1 MNIRLRFLLIIAAVL
16 VVTGL
21 STWIA
26 TETLI
31 KSQYIKIENENVE
44 KDTTRAVNAIDD
56 RVDQLAQKI
65 PDWSAWDD
73 TYSFVVD
80 KDEEYIESNLQA
92 ESLKSLSINF
102 MMFFDENDELVFYRG
117 IDDAGENEIEAPAE
131 LVDLF
136 KPGSEFLA
144 KSEETY
150 HKGIIK
156 TSNGPLMLASAPIL
170 TSDKSGPV
178 RGTLVFTKYL
188 TDGDV
193 NDLGELTRLD
203 VSIDEISDDNKSSKY
218 SSTNPMIEVLGPNSI
233 AGHQL
238 VNDINDKPFLLATVN
253 EPRVIFQET
262 QRTLIFYLLVVMGV
276 SLLAI
281 IIIMIVT
288 TRNVKQTK
296 ILELER
302 ASKKEIEKQVIDRTR
317 QAEEEQARLRS
328 AMDGLE
334 VGLLVTFND
343 RKSVLYNPALVNI
356 FEMKNIV
363 AEAKES
369 MAELTLDKLIEK
381 ISQETGLDIWDK
393 IKSCQN
399 DGKNFE
405 LKEFKYK
412 EKTLHVFGAPVI
424 LKLDKIIGA
433 VILIE
438 DITESKVIERSKDEF
453 FSIASHELRTPLT
466 AIKGNSSM
474 IMDYYKDILKDDH
487 LKEMIGDIHESSVRL
502 IEIVSDFLDVSR
514 LEQGKMKFNLESVE
528 VLGVIE
534 SVAKDITTTLNPKV
548 ILEIDSSNLK
558 EMPKV
563 FIDKNKFKQV
573 VYNVLGNAAKFT
585 KEGSIK
591 ISGIKDANEVEIRIT
606 DTGRGIAP
614 ELQGLLFHKFQQANE
629 SLLTRDTTKGTGLG
643 LYISKMILK
652 NMGGSIRIVETEVG
666 KGTIFG
672 FSVPID
678 KSQNNP
684 KD

>member
-1 MNIRLRFLLIIAAVL
+1 MKMRLKFLLIVTLVL
-16 VVTGL
+16 MVSGL

-44 KDTTRAVNAIDD
+44 KDTTRAVNAIED
-56 RVDQLAQKI
+56 RVNQLAQKI

-80 KDEEYIESNLQA
+80 NNEEYIESNLQA

-102 MMFFDENDELVFYRG
+102 MMFFDENDELVFYKG
-117 IDDAGENEIEAPAE
+117 VDDTGEKEIQAPAE
-131 LVDLF
+131 LTDLF
-136 KPGSEFLA
+136 KPESQFLA
-144 KSEETY
+144 KGEGTY

-156 TSNGPLMLASAPIL
+156 TTNGPLMLASAPIL
-170 TSDKSGPV
+170 TSDKVGPV
-178 RGTLVFTKYL
+178 RGTLVFAKYL
-188 TDGDV
+188 TDSDV

-203 VSIDEISDDNKSSKY
+203 VSVEDINNADDIAKY
-218 SSTNPMIEVLGPNSI
+218 SSTTPTVEVLSTNSML
-233 AGHQL
+233 GHQL
-238 VNDINDKPFLLATVN
+238 VNDINNKPFLLASVN
-253 EPRVIFQET
+253 EPRIIFQET
-262 QRTLIFYLLVVMGV
+262 QRTLIFYMITVMGV

-288 TRNVKQTK
+288 GRNVEKTK
-296 ILELER
+296 VLELER
-302 ASKKEIEKQVIDRTR
+302 ESKKEIEKQVIDRTR
-317 QAEEEQARLRS
+317 LAEEEQARLRS

-334 VGLLVTFND
+334 VGLLITFND

-356 FEMKNIV
+356 FEMKNII

-369 MAELTLDKLIEK
+369 MTELTLGKLTEK
-381 ISQETGLDIWDK
+381 ISLETGLDIWDK

-412 EKTLHVFGAPVI
+412 ERSLHVFGAPVI

-433 VILIE
+433 VILVE
-438 DITESKVIERSKDEF
+438 DITETKIIERSKDEF

-528 VLGVIE
+528 VLGVIN
-534 SVAKDITTTLNPKV
+534 SVAKDIKTTLNPKV
-548 ILEIDSSNLK
+548 TLEIDSSNLK
-558 EMPKV
+558 EMPNV
-563 FIDKNKFKQV
+563 FIDENKFKQV

-585 KEGSIK
+585 EEGTIK

-606 DTGRGIAP
+606 DTGRGIAR

-666 KGTIFG
+666 KGTTFG

-678 KSQNNP
+678 KSRNNP